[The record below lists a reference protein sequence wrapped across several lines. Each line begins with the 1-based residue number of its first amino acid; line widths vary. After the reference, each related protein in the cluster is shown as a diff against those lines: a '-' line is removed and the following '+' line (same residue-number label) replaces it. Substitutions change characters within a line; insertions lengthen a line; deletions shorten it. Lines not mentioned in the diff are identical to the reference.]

1 MAKVECFNCKRVTP
15 VISPKYRCIYC
26 NYPMHKYVESDEK
39 QPEEEVVKDFKQND
53 FSQSIVD
60 QMKEKREVLVNQL
73 EKRLAE
79 IKAKNEGKGEEIQEP
94 NKVAESA
101 PVDNLP
107 IADIPKTS
115 DKPPIIEK
123 VEPKVEE
130 TPKPSKSVSDFLA
143 ENIQQRKKEFNDLF
157 RKKEET
163 PQEEEIALTPP
174 PSSPPPIVETTVER
188 PQETPKFFEDT
199 KPKTEEIIF
208 RKNQNPEKDGKIVA
222 GWLVVH
228 TENRLPVT
236 YELFQGMNIIGRP
249 DGPHHVDVR
258 VEDDKY
264 VSRTH
269 CTIEVKKDFIHRFIY
284 ILHDG
289 INKQRRSTNGTYING
304 LEDKLGQGACVYLK
318 DGDTVQV
325 GETKLAFKNA
335 YQSINY
341 EEAVSSVMNTD
352 YTKTVVLNFK
362 PK

>member
-1 MAKVECFNCKRVTP
+1 
-15 VISPKYRCIYC
+15 
-26 NYPMHKYVESDEK
+26 MHNYVESDQK
-39 QPEEEVVKDFKQND
+39 QPEEQVIKDFKQND
-53 FSQSIVD
+53 DSQAIVD
-60 QMKEKREVLVNQL
+60 QMTEKREVLVNQL

-79 IKAKNEGKGEEIQEP
+79 IKEKNEGK
-94 NKVAESA
+94 KSAESA
-101 PVDNLP
+101 P
-107 IADIPKTS
+107 ADIPHIS
-115 DKPPIIEK
+115 DLPKVAETPPLEISKI
-123 VEPKVEE
+123 VEPPKIAE
-130 TPKPSKSVSDFLA
+130 TPIDDSPKPSKTVSDFLA
-143 ENIQQRKKEFNDLF
+143 ENIQKRKQELNDF
-157 RKKEET
+157 FTKKEET
-163 PQEEEIALTPP
+163 PQEEVREEIVPSPP
-174 PSSPPPIVETTVER
+174 LSPPPTILESIQQKEAEK
-188 PQETPKFFEDT
+188 PSFFEHV
-199 KPKTEEIIF
+199 KPQTEKIIF

-228 TENRLPVT
+228 TENKLPVT
-236 YELFQGMNIIGRP
+236 YELFVGMNIIGRP

-269 CTIEVKKDFIHRFIY
+269 CTIEVKKDFVHRFIY

-304 LEDKLGQGACVYLK
+304 LEDKLTEGACVYLK

-325 GETKLAFKNA
+325 GETKMAFKNA
-335 YQSINY
+335 YHSINY